1 MYGNLQFVHVL
12 LFLRAF
18 AFNAGITLHARVI
31 YGENDHH
38 KVEAIFKAL
47 GRALK
52 EAKEIETGR
61 IPSTKGIL

>member
-1 MYGNLQFVHVL
+1 MVKAFS
-12 LFLRAF
+12 RAF

-52 EAKEIETGR
+52 EAKEIETGSGR